1 MKFFD
6 AHCDTV
12 LPVQAGT
19 HEFLTGRGTSQVSLP
34 GMISAGLCTQVF
46 ACFILSR
53 EWPGAE
59 RAAAVEAIEVIHG
72 LAEGSDGRMRI
83 ALDSDSLREAYSGGA
98 IAAILA
104 LEGADPL
111 EGDADALRAFHAM
124 GVRSLIPA
132 WEDNAFSG
140 TAFGSNI
147 SLTPEGEKLIALC
160 EELRIAVDVS
170 HLSDRAFD
178 HTLEIARRPVIASH
192 SNARAICPSKRN
204 LTDDMIRRLADRGGV
219 LGVNLSSD
227 FLDPAFLERERVVW
241 SKHMLGTPSPARE
254 KLYEAEVAA
263 LSRPAGEWIARHVVR
278 AINVG
283 GEDCIGIGG
292 DLDGTASIP
301 EEIEAVEDYPHIA
314 DLLADAGL
322 TNRQIEK
329 VCYRNFLRVFCDILP
344 SRAEIPCKR
353 VETQERTTRIKR
365 PKTLSRRRSM

>member
-12 LPVQAGT
+12 LAVQAGT
-19 HEFLTGRGTSQVSLP
+19 HDFITGWGTGQVSLP
-34 GMISAGLCTQVF
+34 GMISAGVCAQVF

-59 RAAAVEAIEVIHG
+59 RAAAVETIEAIHA
-72 LAEGSDGRMRI
+72 LAERSDGRMQI
-83 ALDSDSLREAYSGGA
+83 ALDSKCLRGACDGGP
-98 IAAILA
+98 IAAIVA

-111 EGDADALRAFHAM
+111 EGDHRALRAFHAI

-140 TAFGSNI
+140 TAFGSNT
-147 SLTPEGEKLIALC
+147 SLTVEGEKLIALC

-178 HTLEIARRPVIASH
+178 RTMEITRHPVIASH
-192 SNARAICPSKRN
+192 SNARAICPSSRN

-219 LGVNLSSD
+219 LGINLSSD
-227 FLDPAFLERERVVW
+227 FLDPAFLERERIVW
-241 SKHMLGTPSPARE
+241 DKYMHASTSATNE
-254 KLYEAEVAA
+254 ELYEAEVAA
-263 LSRPAGEWIARHVVR
+263 LRRPDDKWIARHVVH
-278 AINVG
+278 AIDVG
-283 GEDCIGIGG
+283 GEDCVGIGG

-301 EEIEAVEDYPHIA
+301 QGIETVGDYPHIA
-314 DLLADAGL
+314 DLLADAGIGS
-322 TNRQIEK
+322 RQIEK

-344 SRAEIPCKR
+344 SRSSKR
-353 VETQERTTRIKR
+353 AR
-365 PKTLSRRRSM
+365 PPAATA